1 MANSVSCEKS
11 IMEFCILEAI
21 KVFETNTNCRVVG
34 IEVERKVLGV
44 IEGEEFVSISVH
56 CELEENDNS
65 D

>member
-1 MANSVSCEKS
+1 
-11 IMEFCILEAI
+11 MEFCILEAI